1 MNQNVEINKQ
11 NYFLHICPSICGG
24 VIIEAHLRLKVALE
38 SFDEKRLTLFYI
50 KVLERIMITKIESNN
65 FLHICLSRWWWC
77 DDWATFDKVAL
88 ESFDEKHFTLFHIKL
103 LERILLKQTESNNFL
118 YICLSPWW
126 WCDNWAAFAKVAHKP
141 FAILTNKCDIDTE
154 VLTVKIPQ
162 QTQSI
167 YLVYICI

>member
-1 MNQNVEINKQ
+1 MIEPHLTK
-11 NYFLHICPSICGG
+11 LHLSHLMRSI
-24 VIIEAHLRLKVALE
+24 L
-38 SFDEKRLTLFYI
+38 
-50 KVLERIMITKIESNN
+50 
-65 FLHICLSRWWWC
+65 
-77 DDWATFDKVAL
+77 
-88 ESFDEKHFTLFHIKL
+88 LFHIKL

-154 VLTVKIPQ
+154 VLTAKIPQ

-167 YLVYICI
+167 CLVYICISKEFSMQNLYIL